1 MDEGGPG
8 EASDLDLKRLGRGD
22 RPGPRR
28 RCIPRRRPALRSTPA
43 PRLSNII
50 QTVNLSSAAAGTAAN
65 TCAGASAPARA
76 SEPRRSR
83 ARASAGGRRAGRAG
97 GTAGGEGWGRRATGK
112 VGRGCGGEGWGG
124 AAAGA
129 PRTCLRY
136 PSGSTICRRRRR
148 RRAVTAARRVGPGF
162 GYLAGGERAERR
174 SPPAGAALAGL
185 HMHRRLGSQLL
196 LRPSSPLVKRLRPS
210 RQTSASPAPPR
221 GRPGPQPRRINL
233 TAASLAAHKPRR
245 SLAAVM
251 TRKSNPSHVSRPS
264 HVSCPSH
271 ISRPSP
277 VRRAQRSPLCARA
290 TRRSRA
296 AASRVR
302 ACPPQPS
309 TDSAMKHPAPSP
321 APPPLRAQAPPD
333 KSAPAIYCTGRRPA
347 AAGIWARA
355 GGGGR
360 AAQRVGWWLW
370 VGCCGPA
377 RKISCISARGFHH
390 GSVGGACRLAA
401 PQNILH
407 RCQSLR
413 AAAAV
418 SPSSRHVPLAPPAAA
433 RPRGG
438 TALSSA
444 RQVSSASPAWEG
456 PPRRRGLDPGGH
468 VDTARSATR
477 S

>member
-1 MDEGGPG
+1 MC
-8 EASDLDLKRLGRGD
+8 
-22 RPGPRR
+22 RR
-28 RCIPRRRPALRSTPA
+28 EC
-43 PRLSNII
+43 
-50 QTVNLSSAAAGTAAN
+50 
-65 TCAGASAPARA
+65 TCPSERA
-76 SEPRRSR
+76 KTQQ

-148 RRAVTAARRVGPGF
+148 RRRGAVTAARRVGPGF

-174 SPPAGAALAGL
+174 SLPTGAALAGL
-185 HMHRRLGSQLL
+185 LMHRRLGSQLL
-196 LRPSSPLVKRLRPS
+196 LRRGPPLVKRLRPS
-210 RQTSASPAPPR
+210 RQSSAPPAPPR
-221 GRPGPQPRRINL
+221 GRPGPQPRRIDP
-233 TAASLAAHKPRR
+233 TAASPAAHKPRR

-321 APPPLRAQAPPD
+321 APPPHPRPGAGPPD
-333 KSAPAIYCTGRRPA
+333 KSAPAVYCTGRRPA
-347 AAGIWARA
+347 AAGIWARPA
-355 GGGGR
+355 CG
-360 AAQRVGWWLW
+360 AVVVGWLLW
-370 VGCCGPA
+370 DG
-377 RKISCISARGFHH
+377 
-390 GSVGGACRLAA
+390 

-418 SPSSRHVPLAPPAAA
+418 PRPPL
-433 RPRGG
+433 
-438 TALSSA
+438 TSL
-444 RQVSSASPAWEG
+444 
-456 PPRRRGLDPGGH
+456 
-468 VDTARSATR
+468 
-477 S
+477 